1 MPVPAGMAGHPDTLH
16 WNARYGPGFVASFAV
31 HPLAARALAM
41 SLPAGPVLELA
52 CGPSGSA
59 LAAAAAAR
67 AVTAVD
73 CSDVALGLLAGEAE
87 RRELAGL
94 ITPVHA
100 DLAAWSPE
108 PGRYALVLCT
118 GYWDGTVFGRAARVV
133 AAGGLLAWEGLT
145 TAARRARPGLP
156 AAWCLGPGEPATLLP
171 PGFAVL
177 DQRDQPGSEP
187 GSRRA
192 MLARNIAPW
201 PGPASA

>member
-1 MPVPAGMAGHPDTLH
+1 MPVPPAGMTGHPDTRR
-16 WNARYGPGFVASFAV
+16 WNARYGPGFAASFAA

-41 SLPAGPVLELA
+41 SLPSGPVLELA
-52 CGPSGSA
+52 SGPSGSA
-59 LAAAAAAR
+59 LAAAAAGR

-73 CSDVALGLLAGEAE
+73 CSDVALGLLAGEAA
-87 RRELAGL
+87 RRGLAGL
-94 ITPVHA
+94 ITLVHA

-118 GYWDGTVFGRAARVV
+118 GYWDSTVFGRAARAV

-145 TAARRARPGLP
+145 TAARHARPGLP

-171 PGFAVL
+171 SGFAVL
-177 DQRDQPGSEP
+177 DQRDPPGSEP

-192 MLARNIAPW
+192 MLARNVA
-201 PGPASA
+201 GE